1 MPDEKDI
8 AAAIAIINA
17 SDRDRLLGVLE
28 SDDGIRILRWFG
40 AAADRLLRLSGYGGS
55 CGSETARLAIIGL
68 LIGMRSELA
77 AEKVRMADAGEKL
90 ADQPALKS

>member
-8 AAAIAIINA
+8 ADAIALISA

-40 AAADRLLRLSGYGGS
+40 AAADQILRLSGYGGS
-55 CGSETARLAIIGL
+55 CGNDAARLSIIGL
-68 LIGMRSELA
+68 LLGMRSELT
-77 AEKVRMADAGEKL
+77 AEQVRVTDAGKEF
-90 ADQPALKS
+90 ADESALKS

>member
-1 MPDEKDI
+1 MPDAQDI
-8 AAAIAIINA
+8 ADAIALINA

-40 AAADRLLRLSGYGGS
+40 AASDRLLRLAGYGGS
-55 CGSETARLAIIGL
+55 CGSDAARLTIVGL

-77 AEKVRMADAGEKL
+77 AEQVGVTDARKEL
-90 ADQPALKS
+90 ADEPALES